1 MRRHVLVVEHEPHLL
16 RALDVS
22 LTAQSYAVATA
33 PDATS
38 ALRLAAGKPP
48 DAVIVDLDDLGP
60 PDADGADLITGL
72 RCWSSTPVIVLS
84 EHTGP
89 TDVAEALDEGA
100 DDYVSKP
107 FAMEELLARLRAV
120 LRRTD
125 RGGGPRTVSV
135 GDYAV
140 DLTART
146 VVSTAGSGEPVHL
159 SPTEW
164 RLLTPLLRN
173 PGRLV
178 TGHQLLRDIWGPGH
192 DEHSNYLRIYIS
204 GLRHKLE
211 PDPAHPRYLVTEP
224 GMGYRFEPGG
234 DTAR

>member
-33 PDATS
+33 SDATS
-38 ALRLAAGKPP
+38 ALRLATGKPP
-48 DAVIVDLDDLGP
+48 DAVIVDLDDLDP

-72 RCWSSTPVIVLS
+72 RRWSSTPVIVLS

-146 VVSTAGSGEPVHL
+146 VVSTAGRGEPVHL
-159 SPTEW
+159 SPTQW

-204 GLRHKLE
+204 GLRRKLE

>member
-1 MRRHVLVVEHEPHLL
+1 MTRHVLVVDHEPQLL
-16 RALDVS
+16 RALAVS

-33 PDATS
+33 PDGTS

-48 DAVIVDLDDLGP
+48 DAVIVDIDLS
-60 PDADGADLITGL
+60 DADGTDVITDL
-72 RCWSSTPVIVLS
+72 RSWSSVPVVALSARAAPADVVEVL
-84 EHTGP
+84 
-89 TDVAEALDEGA
+89 DAGA
-100 DDYVSKP
+100 DDYVAKP

-125 RGGGPRTVSV
+125 CGGGPRTVAV

-140 DLTART
+140 DLAAYT
-146 VVSTAGSGEPVHL
+146 VVGDSGRGDPVHL
-159 SPTEW
+159 TPTEW
-164 RLLTPLLRN
+164 RLLATLLRN

-192 DEHSNYLRIYIS
+192 DEKSNYLRINIS

-211 PDPAHPRYLVTEP
+211 PDPAHPRYLITEP
-224 GMGYRFEPGG
+224 RVGYRFEPSG
-234 DTAR
+234 DKAR

>member
-48 DAVIVDLDDLGP
+48 DAVIVDLDDLDP

-84 EHTGP
+84 EHAGP

-125 RGGGPRTVSV
+125 RAGGPRTVSV

-146 VVSTAGSGEPVHL
+146 VVSAAGRGEPVHL
-159 SPTEW
+159 SPTQW
-164 RLLTPLLRN
+164 RLLTLLLRN

-204 GLRHKLE
+204 GLRRKLE

>member
-1 MRRHVLVVEHEPHLL
+1 MTRHVLVVDHDPQLL

-38 ALRLAAGKPP
+38 ALRLAADKPP
-48 DAVIVDLDDLGP
+48 DAVIVDLDL
-60 PDADGADLITGL
+60 PDADGTDIITGL
-72 RCWSSTPVIVLS
+72 RSWSSIPVIALS
-84 EHTGP
+84 EHAAP
-89 TDVAEALDEGA
+89 ADVVEVLNAGA
-100 DDYVSKP
+100 DDYVTKP

-125 RGGGPRTVSV
+125 RGGGPRMVTI

-140 DLTART
+140 DLTACT
-146 VVSTAGSGEPVHL
+146 VVGDAGRGEPVHL
-159 SPTEW
+159 TPKEW
-164 RLLTPLLRN
+164 QLLATLLRN

-192 DEHSNYLRIYIS
+192 DEHSNYLRINIL

-211 PDPAHPRYLVTEP
+211 PDPAHPCYLITEP
-224 GMGYRFEPGG
+224 RMGYRFEPGG
-234 DTAR
+234 DKAW